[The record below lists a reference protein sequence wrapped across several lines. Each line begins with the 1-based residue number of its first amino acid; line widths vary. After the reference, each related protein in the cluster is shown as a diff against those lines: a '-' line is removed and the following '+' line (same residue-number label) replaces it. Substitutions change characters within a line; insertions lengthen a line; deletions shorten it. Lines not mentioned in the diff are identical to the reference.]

1 MRRAHHMTEENVIT
15 APPSGSMNIQSS
27 TAPGPSALAPD
38 RRANKGRGSE
48 AAVQGKIDDI
58 QVVEFLLGDEHFAL
72 DLFEVREVVEYTR
85 ITHLPDTPSH
95 IKGIIDLRGEIT
107 TIIDLKQQLHIHTA
121 SQVEESS
128 SRIIVL
134 DDRIT
139 KSKIGIM
146 VDDVLSVSTFSR
158 KDVDTTATA
167 TGEQSNIIGIIRKK
181 THIKDK
187 EVNDLIIWID
197 VQRLLKDI
205 DEKLY
210 EAQQE
215 SLPDR

>member
-1 MRRAHHMTEENVIT
+1 MTEDPMMNV
-15 APPSGSMNIQSS
+15 PPSGSVNIQQVPSPGPAA
-27 TAPGPSALAPD
+27 TAPG
-38 RRANKGRGSE
+38 RKEYKGRGGSGV
-48 AAVQGKIDDI
+48 AGQGKMDDI

-85 ITHLPDTPSH
+85 ITHLPDTPPH

-107 TIIDLKQQLHIHTA
+107 TIIDLKHQLHIDTK
-121 SQVEESS
+121 SQAEESA

-139 KSKIGIM
+139 RSKIGIM

-158 KDVDTTATA
+158 ADVDTTATA
-167 TGEQSNIIGIIRKK
+167 AGERSNIIGIIRKK

-197 VQRLLKDI
+197 MQRLLKDV
-205 DEKLY
+205 DEKIY
-210 EAQQE
+210 AGQQG
-215 SLPDR
+215 SG